1 MSSFSGVPRQKETP
15 VDSADMIRV
24 AQDGLRQCISRYF
37 KSRTILLYAQKVWQD
52 VHQGVKNG

>member
-24 AQDGLRQCISRYF
+24 AQDGLRQYISRYF
-37 KSRTILLYAQKVWQD
+37 KSRTILSYAQKVWQD

>member
-15 VDSADMIRV
+15 VDRADMIRV
-24 AQDGLRQCISRYF
+24 AQDGLRQYISRYF
-37 KSRTILLYAQKVWQD
+37 KSCAILLYAQKVWQD